1 MRTNCPLHSTQPHQ
15 HTGRSSPSIEMG
27 STPFGEKTRLFL
39 SEDGARLRCMR
50 TKANQMTHLIV
61 IPRSQQHSNLPI
73 FQSWKTFLQKL
84 SGKGFF
90 FFFKS
95 GCVHCLFKKLS
106 LSSSS
111 LPPFLF
117 LILMGLKVGLCQ
129 DFNIKRKKGRR
140 ASSPKPARGAFS
152 RIFSHTRSAEARE
165 AVWVSTKASGFKCA
179 RFLFCLL
186 LHLDPGGGLNSHL
199 RDSVISVFL
208 SQCHLI
214 KKMLNPQQG
223 EYSHKFLLSFLLK
236 SPRSCRTMS
245 LSPSALFFH
254 LQREK
259 L

>member
-15 HTGRSSPSIEMG
+15 HTGRSSPSIETG

-39 SEDGARLRCMR
+39 SKDGARLRCMR
-50 TKANQMTHLIV
+50 TRANQMTHLIV

-73 FQSWKTFLQKL
+73 FQSWKTVLQKL
-84 SGKGFF
+84 SEEGFF
-90 FFFKS
+90 FFCKS

-111 LPPFLF
+111 RPPFLF

-140 ASSPKPARGAFS
+140 ASSPKPAQSAFS

-179 RFLFCLL
+179 RFLFFLL
-186 LHLDPGGGLNSHL
+186 LHLDPGGRGLNSHL
-199 RDSVISVFL
+199 RDSVISVF
-208 SQCHLI
+208 C
-214 KKMLNPQQG
+214 LNV
-223 EYSHKFLLSFLLK
+223 
-236 SPRSCRTMS
+236 T
-245 LSPSALFFH
+245 
-254 LQREK
+254 
-259 L
+259 